1 MIIPYQNPNSNQ
13 TDLYAIIDCSDE
25 QFRLERRM
33 FHIGTYADFHTS
45 KKHWERNGIVNRFI
59 AQTFDR
65 DEKDYLMRL
74 FVRAKRDLDQVRD
87 NASFI
92 NAIVAIDEKIA
103 KTFGKL
109 QMADRLFDYVYQDK
123 QIIIPDLTDVGTR
136 PQDTPEK
143 TFYEDEY
150 RIIYVIVIIAKMLF
164 PIFGEIIYRV
174 SSTKYAD
181 KLIKEIMAF
190 GIIKSLLNRDFSP
203 ITNKLYNYISK
214 IVGQSLDQDPM
225 VSFYGITE
233 TSLLN
238 NQLSKMIVKNF
249 VNIDLYQDNG
259 NIMRY
264 IAVSIKR
271 AIRTES
277 MVKNKPTVYNALIL
291 PESGGEDGRN
301 ISLLENSVN
310 MSAEPVETSIIAKL
324 AIDTFVNQ
332 YIQQNNIRQ
341 DVFTNAES
349 FYNIMTLPPTPIN
362 ELIVA
367 MFIAG
372 PVGSAYCVKYMNM
385 QMMIRV
391 VTLIQIYAMQ
401 MGFNDI
407 VPLLS
412 VIPTT
417 TIKTTGAGPDNDILI
432 HEGRGTN
439 KVNYFLHLQELTA
452 HLADFTNFNFNELI
466 NDLLHFVVGTVHTF
480 NVAPSVLNIGNT
492 GATQSDDGVL
502 TYDNNIISE
511 LHRFMYHLLITD
523 PERRIE

>member
-1 MIIPYQNPNSNQ
+1 MIIPYQNPNSTQ
-13 TDLYAIIDCSDE
+13 TDYLAVINCPEE
-25 QFRLERRM
+25 QFRLERRT

-45 KKHWERNGIVNRFI
+45 EKHWLRNDIVNNFI
-59 AQTFDR
+59 NSTFDQ
-65 DEKDYLMRL
+65 DEKDYLVRL

-87 NASFI
+87 NTSFI
-92 NAIVAIDEKIA
+92 NAIVSIDEKVA

-109 QMADRLFDYVYQDK
+109 GMRDRLFDYVCKDPK
-123 QIIIPDLTDVGTR
+123 IIIPDLSEVGNR

-143 TFYEDEY
+143 TFKEDEY

-190 GIIKSLLNRDFSP
+190 GIIKSLLNNDFSI

-225 VSFYGITE
+225 VSFYGITA

-238 NQLSKMIVKNF
+238 NQLSKMVVKNL

-291 PESGGEDGRN
+291 PENGGEDGRN

-310 MSAEPVETSIIAKL
+310 MSAEPVETSIIAKM
-324 AIDTFVNQ
+324 AIDVFTTK

-341 DVFTNAES
+341 DIFDQASS
-349 FYNIMTLPPTPIN
+349 FYTITTLPPTPIN
-362 ELIVA
+362 ELIAA

-372 PVGSAYCVKYMNM
+372 PVGSAYCAKYMNM
-385 QMMIRV
+385 QMMIKV
-391 VTLIQIYAMQ
+391 ITLVQIYALNT
-401 MGFNDI
+401 GFREI

-412 VIPTT
+412 MIPTSLV
-417 TIKTTGAGPDNDILI
+417 KTSGSGPDNDILI

-439 KVNYFLHLQELTA
+439 KVNFYLQLQEHVA

-466 NDLLHFVVGTVHTF
+466 GDLLHFVVGTIHTF
-480 NVAPSVLNIGNT
+480 NVAPAILELGDT
-492 GATQSDDGVL
+492 GATYNNDGVL
-502 TYDNNIISE
+502 AYNNNIISE

-523 PERRIE
+523 PERRIG